1 MSTINT
7 SYTPSMWDK
16 YMPKKLTAQEVEE
29 LKEYMA
35 QKAIERQEKLERNEL
50 PHLTFQDFMLGR
62 KTPKLD
68 LYLGDD
74 PEAYKSWRASQ
85 KGYVDMDSL
94 FSDYKDKEIWNAKGL
109 SNTINTPYGEMRV
122 SLKMDGFYYDVE
134 NLSELS
140 YLDSYNDGLISKD
153 DYLADKLVL
162 RGYDANGDEVEL
174 NFLDVI
180 GAFDLSEL
188 YNDKKYGLNKGRN
201 HVDKILETLGQYGS
215 SMSTAEQN
223 RMLSA
228 NGNSS
233 YRAEVSYQKQS
244 AQNTIAF
251 FESYADENGWINF
264 DNDDIAKKIF
274 SKQSLQL
281 AYRKIGADGTSR
293 LEKISIGSNSLFAHN
308 QFHSPLDLS
317 FIFMGASESGGIFDR
332 KSAFAALMRHETDS
346 VQFAQAFTDFTG
358 LAYTEAN
365 MQKVKEG
372 LENGGE
378 EFLNSL
384 TDIEA
389 VTAMKLDKDSGKITL
404 RFSSGRETTIA
415 MEDLYSDSGEF
426 IVDENGERA
435 MQMSDAAEM
444 SEEDLNN
451 LDFAQVGIKDESGT
465 IVSLKDL
472 GITAIQKATYPDGR
486 FLSFILTNADGNKIN
501 AQDLYNIFFV
511 TSGGLE
517 SSHKEDSNVES
528 NPESKSALENANKDS
543 DSLTS
548 KIRKMSNPL
557 VYPNK
562 PSVDVRI

>member
-85 KGYVDMDSL
+85 KGYIDMDSL
-94 FSDYKDKEIWNAKGL
+94 FSGYKDKEIWNAKGL

-174 NFLDVI
+174 NFLDVM

-201 HVDKILETLGQYGS
+201 HVDKILETLGQHGS

-281 AYRKIGADGTSR
+281 AYRKVGADGTSR

-451 LDFAQVGIKDESGT
+451 LDFAQVGIKDETGT

-517 SSHKEDSNVES
+517 SSYKEDSNVES
-528 NPESKSALENANKDS
+528 NTESKSALENANKDS